1 MMKGGVCFS
10 LMQIL
15 PLLQVM
21 TNLKSLMERLFLF
34 HHDYSILT
42 IFSKYSLFLHV
53 HIFAHGHSRS
63 HLCKLH
69 RRRRRRRRKKKNL
82 LTCAIVKCIT
92 FLCFLITIMS
102 LLLEQGAC
110 HAMALPFTLKSILM
124 QKKNY
129 ENSKISPCK
138 NIIF

>member
-69 RRRRRRRRKKKNL
+69 QKKEKRKKMLAYMCNCKMHYIPLFSHNYNVIAFGTRGMSRYGL
-82 LTCAIVKCIT
+82 AIYI
-92 FLCFLITIMS
+92 
-102 LLLEQGAC
+102 
-110 HAMALPFTLKSILM
+110 
-124 QKKNY
+124 KKYLNAK
-129 ENSKISPCK
+129 EEL
-138 NIIF
+138 